1 MIGINRVRQRLA
13 EGRPV
18 FGPTVNFNSAW
29 FVDMAGA
36 IGFDYVMLDAEHGP
50 LGPESAELMIRAAE
64 QAGIAPL
71 VRIPINQPQEF
82 LRFLDIGAIGIQV
95 PHVDSRADAEA
106 AAAAT
111 RYAPRGHRGLAGT
124 TRAAGYGQT
133 MGLADYMALANREVL
148 CMPMI
153 ETAAGVENVE
163 AIAATD
169 GVDVLVIGPSDL
181 SQSMGHGG
189 NRNVPAVQQAI
200 DHVIARAK
208 ARKKW
213 VSLPATD
220 AASAREAIARGAD
233 FVMISP
239 AAWLT
244 SAGRELLA
252 AAGRGVK

>member
-1 MIGINRVRQRLA
+1 MISANRVRRRLA
-13 EGRPV
+13 EGHPV

-36 IGFDYVMLDAEHGP
+36 IGFDFVMLDAEHGP

-71 VRIPINQPQEF
+71 VRIPTNQPHEF
-82 LRFLDIGAIGIQV
+82 LRFLDIGAVGIQV
-95 PHVDSRADAEA
+95 PHVDSRAEAEA
-106 AAAAT
+106 AAAAV
-111 RYAPRGHRGLAGT
+111 RYAPRGSRGLAGT
-124 TRAAGYGQT
+124 TRAAGYGSS
-133 MGLADYMALANREVL
+133 MGLAEYMALANREVL

-153 ETAAGVENVE
+153 ETASGLKNVE

-200 DHVIARAK
+200 DHIIARAK
-208 ARKKW
+208 AHKKW
-213 VSLPATD
+213 VSLPAAD
-220 AASAREAIARGAD
+220 IASAREAIARGAD

-239 AAWLT
+239 AAWLVG
-244 SAGRELLA
+244 AGRELLA
-252 AAGRGVK
+252 GAGRNAK